1 MKKSYITPEIIFMEA
16 DACEPLCG
24 SINNK
29 PQGDAEY
36 GIGGGLTGGNHYNN
50 GDISAGDGEFEQH
63 AKQGDFF
70 CDNFEYEL
78 DF

>member
-16 DACEPLCG
+16 DACEPLCV
-24 SINNK
+24 SK
-29 PQGDAEY
+29 PQSDAGY
-36 GIGGGLTGGNHYNN
+36 AFGGGLTGSDNYNN
-50 GDISAGDGEFEQH
+50 GDISMGDYEFEQH